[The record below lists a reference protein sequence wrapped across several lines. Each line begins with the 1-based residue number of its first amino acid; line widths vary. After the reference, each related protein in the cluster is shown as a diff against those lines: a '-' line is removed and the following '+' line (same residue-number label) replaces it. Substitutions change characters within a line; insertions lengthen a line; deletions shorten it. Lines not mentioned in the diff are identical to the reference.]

1 MSATVIFHRL
11 LSDFIVQFYHL
22 GLEITTYLSPYMV
35 INRWK
40 SRDFFPSKPCDH
52 FSWSISFCSLA
63 FIPTGSEIEGT
74 PLLASLVGGMLL
86 EPRTRCAKAS
96 ITMTT
101 VSGFVIEGF
110 HNYGVRAECFWNEKK
125 PLGVLRDTISCL
137 PEDKVRVMLGALHP
151 VAILTLS
158 EEGVDLFD
166 TSYTYQVTE
175 RGGALSFPLSLQSPK
190 AKADVMFEIDLKNS
204 KYADQFIPLLEGCTC
219 HTCSNFTR
227 GYIHHLLN
235 TKELLAGVLLS
246 IHNIHH
252 YLRFFEQLRRCL
264 DEDSSAAYKQLLEE
278 YCGPTPEYDTGR
290 VSPSPSLST
299 G

>member
-1 MSATVIFHRL
+1 MCK
-11 LSDFIVQFYHL
+11 
-22 GLEITTYLSPYMV
+22 G
-35 INRWK
+35 
-40 SRDFFPSKPCDH
+40 
-52 FSWSISFCSLA
+52 FSVA
-63 FIPTGSEIEGT
+63 
-74 PLLASLVGGMLL
+74 
-86 EPRTRCAKAS
+86 
-96 ITMTT
+96 MTT

-110 HNYGVRAECFWNEKK
+110 HNYGVRAECFWNEKE

-190 AKADVMFEIDLKNS
+190 AKADVMFEIDLKDS

-219 HTCSNFTR
+219 HTCFNFTR

-264 DEDSSAAYKQLLEE
+264 DEDSSAAYRQLLEE